1 MNVKVEEILN
11 VIKGSVTCM
20 IGKGRKEFSSGK
32 EALDQINGKYVVS
45 SISANGDSVEITLEE
60 DKTIPNDMNVDWVK
74 EHIAQFGKESSPF
87 DGV

>member
-20 IGKGRKEFSSGK
+20 IGGERKEFSSGK

-45 SISANGDSVEITLEE
+45 SISANGDSVVITLEE
-60 DKTIPNDMNVDWVK
+60 DETIPNDMNADWVK
-74 EHIAQFGKESSPF
+74 EYIAQFGKEPNPF